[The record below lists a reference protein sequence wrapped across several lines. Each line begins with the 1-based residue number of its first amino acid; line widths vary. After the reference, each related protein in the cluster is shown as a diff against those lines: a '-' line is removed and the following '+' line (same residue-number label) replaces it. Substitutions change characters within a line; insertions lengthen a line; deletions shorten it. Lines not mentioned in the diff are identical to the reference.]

1 MGELLFSFGFSGVL
15 GLLGA
20 SEVSGLFGFLLLSK
34 YRSFGLAEGVDAE
47 LDALG
52 LGSAL
57 SLL

>member
-47 LDALG
+47 LDVLG
-52 LGSAL
+52 LGSDL